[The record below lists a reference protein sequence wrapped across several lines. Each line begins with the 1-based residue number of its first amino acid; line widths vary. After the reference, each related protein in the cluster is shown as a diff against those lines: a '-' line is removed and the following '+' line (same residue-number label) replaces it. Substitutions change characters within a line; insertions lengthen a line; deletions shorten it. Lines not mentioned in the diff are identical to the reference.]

1 MVSTHSENTDSV
13 WEELNG
19 KTYDIVDTLGK
30 GTYGTV
36 VSAVNKSTGETC
48 AIKLIDSV

>member
-1 MVSTHSENTDSV
+1 MVSTHSDINDSV

-30 GTYGTV
+30 GAYGTV
-36 VSAVNKSTGETC
+36 VSAVHKPTGETC